1 MTYQI
6 VGTPFPVVIC
16 ELEAGESMTCQAG
29 AMAWMTKNIR
39 MNTNTGGGGLGGIF
53 SRVMT
58 GESLFQNRYTA
69 ERGTGSIA
77 FRAEA
82 PGEIIAVEIN
92 ARKSIISQKGAFIAA
107 ETGVNV
113 EIALQKSLGAGFFGG
128 EGFILQ
134 RFTGNGMVFLG
145 IDGTAVDYT
154 LDAGETMIM
163 DTGTF
168 AAAENT
174 VSVDVEMVR
183 GLGNMV
189 AGGEGLF
196 NTKATGPGKI
206 WLQTMPL
213 SSFAQAILKM
223 LPKR

>member
-16 ELEAGESMTCQAG
+16 ELKEGESMACQTG
-29 AMAWMTKNIR
+29 AMAWMTRSVK
-39 MNTNTGGGGLGGIF
+39 MKTNTGGGLGGIF

-58 GESLFQNRYTA
+58 GETLFQNRYTA
-69 ERGTGSIA
+69 EGELGSIA

-82 PGEIIAVEIN
+82 PGEIIAVEISPH
-92 ARKSIISQKGAFIAA
+92 KSVVAQKGAFIAA
-107 ETGVNV
+107 ETGVNM
-113 EIALQKSLGAGFFGG
+113 EIAMQKSLGAGFFGG

-134 RFTGNGMVFLG
+134 RFKGNGVVFLG
-145 IDGTAVDYT
+145 IDGTAVDYN

-168 AAAENT
+168 AAAEST
-174 VSVDVEMVR
+174 VSVDVEMVQ
-183 GLGNMV
+183 GLGNIV

-213 SSFAQAILKM
+213 SSLAQSILKM

>member
-1 MTYQI
+1 
-6 VGTPFPVVIC
+6 
-16 ELEAGESMTCQAG
+16 
-29 AMAWMTKNIR
+29 MAWMTQNVK
-39 MNTNTGGGGLGGIF
+39 MKTNAGGGGLGGIF
-53 SRVMT
+53 SRVAT
-58 GESLFQNRYTA
+58 GESLFQNQYTA
-69 ERGTGSIA
+69 ERGTGHIA

-82 PGEIIAVEIN
+82 PGEIIPVEISPY
-92 ARKSIISQKGAFIAA
+92 KSVVAQKGAFIAA
-107 ETGVNV
+107 ETGVNI
-113 EIALQKSLGAGFFGG
+113 EIAFQKSLGAGFFGG

-134 RFTGNGMVFLG
+134 RFTGSGMVFLG
-145 IDGTAVDYT
+145 IDGTAVDYN

-168 AAAENT
+168 AAAEST

-183 GLGNMV
+183 GLGNIL

-213 SSFAQAILKM
+213 SSLAQTIFKM